1 MDESKLQEFNAEVTM
16 NQSKIIKEEPKKPMK
31 TTAPISPMPSKL
43 KEIELDSQAGS
54 QLKLL
59 SEQKK

>member
-1 MDESKLQEFNAEVTM
+1 
-16 NQSKIIKEEPKKPMK
+16 MK

-59 SEQKK
+59 SEQKKWNDEITKQFEER